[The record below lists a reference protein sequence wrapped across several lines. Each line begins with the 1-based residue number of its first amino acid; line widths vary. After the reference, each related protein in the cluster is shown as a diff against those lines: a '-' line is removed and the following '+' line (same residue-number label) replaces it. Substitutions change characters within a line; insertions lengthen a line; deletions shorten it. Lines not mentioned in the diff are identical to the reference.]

1 MVLFVVPMFEDIFS
15 RFDQDLPPITQSI
28 LDLSAWLGNNIYYL
42 LLGLLLLTG
51 LLLYIVRLDPVKNFL
66 SNLLLKVPFIGKL
79 LSKLYLSRLAY
90 SFSMMLSAKVNLDK
104 ALELLKE
111 TIGFYPYKKALGE
124 IKDDIIEGKSLYEGF
139 ASQPIFPAH
148 FTQIIRVGEKS
159 ARLDHVISRLAQSL
173 EEESEA
179 GISQLT
185 QFLEPLLI
193 IILGSLVAIILIA
206 MYLPMFELSTAIS

>member
-1 MVLFVVPMFEDIFS
+1 MNAIPHNLKIF
-15 RFDQDLPPITQSI
+15 FYTL
-28 LDLSAWLGNNIYYL
+28 
-42 LLGLLLLTG
+42 
-51 LLLYIVRLDPVKNFL
+51 RLDPVKNFL
-66 SNLLLKVPFIGKL
+66 SNLLLKIPFIGKL

-104 ALELLKE
+104 TLELLKE
-111 TIGFYPYKKALGE
+111 TVGFYPYKKALGE

-159 ARLDHVISRLAQSL
+159 AKLDQVISRLAQSL